1 MKYSTGIETKRKI
14 IDATFQLMADK
25 GFDALS
31 IDDIMTSIGR
41 TKGSFYVH
49 FKSKEELLYEVMRT
63 RLDRGHGQMAEE
75 ILEEL
80 SKDSCNVRS
89 ILEKVVAE
97 IYANSGEDRLT
108 WAFAYYHLLI
118 HSRKNEFVREW
129 LETNA
134 DQWSTFLNM
143 IVKRGQEL
151 GQIRTDVDTQTI
163 TNICMGIVVG
173 YDILFMLRPQIDF
186 SEVNHIHD
194 WMFINDDKS
203 SEKE

>member
-1 MKYSTGIETKRKI
+1 MKSSTGIETKRKI
-14 IDATFQLMADK
+14 LDATFQLMADK

-63 RLDRGHGQMAEE
+63 RLDRGHDRMTEE
-75 ILEEL
+75 IPKEL
-80 SKDSCNVRS
+80 TKDKCNVRA
-89 ILEKVVAE
+89 ILEKVIAE
-97 IYANSGEDRLT
+97 IHASSGNDRLT

-118 HSRKNEFVREW
+118 HSRKDEFVRVW
-129 LETNA
+129 LEANA
-134 DQWSTFLNM
+134 DQWSSFLNI

-163 TNICMGIVVG
+163 TNMLMGIVVG
-173 YDILFMLRPQIDF
+173 YDILFMVKPQIDV
-186 SEVNHIHD
+186 SEVYHIHD
-194 WMFINDDKS
+194 WMFVNDDKS
-203 SEKE
+203 SENE